1 MFSFIKFCKF
11 SLSKTDK
18 NMDGSSQ
25 PSYRVMSVVLSML
38 LLLLFPFSSYSDQQ
52 KIQEHKLLVLG
63 DSLSAAYG
71 LTQQQGWVYLLQNA
85 WQEEDKSI
93 EVINGAIS
101 GDTTDGGL
109 SRLPRLLDLHK
120 PTHLLI
126 ELGGN
131 DALQGHNPKKIRA
144 NIEEMVQLAKAQ
156 NVEVMIQ
163 AMQIP
168 TNYGRRYT
176 QMFTDVY
183 EDVAKSNNVPLIPF
197 FLEEIALN
205 KDLMQSDG
213 IHPTA
218 EAQPMITAFLK
229 PKLEQHILP

>member
-1 MFSFIKFCKF
+1 MP
-11 SLSKTDK
+11 L
-18 NMDGSSQ
+18 
-25 PSYRVMSVVLSML
+25 VLSVL

>member
-1 MFSFIKFCKF
+1 
-11 SLSKTDK
+11 
-18 NMDGSSQ
+18 
-25 PSYRVMSVVLSML
+25 
-38 LLLLFPFSSYSDQQ
+38 
-52 KIQEHKLLVLG
+52 
-63 DSLSAAYG
+63 
-71 LTQQQGWVYLLQNA
+71 
-85 WQEEDKSI
+85 
-93 EVINGAIS
+93 
-101 GDTTDGGL
+101 
-109 SRLPRLLDLHK
+109 
-120 PTHLLI
+120 LLI